1 MRTCLLLFERCCMK
15 LKSTLL
21 SLAVAV
27 AFTMPIDA
35 AQYTVP
41 DGQPPVPGADA
52 SIPDTAYQN
61 YRYGEALNANASA
74 IILARKHIY
83 EMLDKQV
90 EENKRSVEQAERWK
104 KAHDKSMDI
113 SSHESTVILLHEG
126 DHRAKMTVP
135 IVVTGSFYKDAHQ
148 KNEVS
153 SFAVESSVIA
163 GLVSSSE
170 SFVDDAVYKS
180 AKQKG
185 TFNYPGITKGNWS
198 ITDKYLSENTPL
210 MMAAVTFDKQ
220 PNHNYVA
227 VLGQINHP
235 ITTKVER
242 TMANFVIPSLQPI
255 DDVDRTSDAV
265 TWGNV
270 TYRLPK
276 GMQLQSEMKEGPHAE
291 GRVYEGSD
299 MRLVVT
305 RGPIQRK
312 DHPMVAY
319 PKRVFN
325 DIIYRSSKLL
335 LQNVP
340 IQSAMVLNNGVPT
353 YIMDQYNPGKLSRIL
368 HLIQDDEYSYVMVL
382 SYKDGKTKYNHLKL
396 RNMMEY
402 LEFKNANQ
410 LRSKIEKKTKK

>member
-1 MRTCLLLFERCCMK
+1 MK
-15 LKSTLL
+15 LKSILL

-41 DGQPPVPGADA
+41 EGQPPVPGADS

-61 YRYGEALNANASA
+61 YRYGEALNANAST

-90 EENKRSVEQAERWK
+90 KENKRSAENAERWK
-104 KAHDKSMDI
+104 KSHDTYMDI

-135 IVVTGSFYKDAHQ
+135 IVVTRSFYKEAHK
-148 KNEVS
+148 KNEAS
-153 SFAVESSVIA
+153 SFAAESSVVA

-170 SFVDDAVYKS
+170 SFVDDGAYKS

-185 TFNYPGITKGNWS
+185 AFNYPGITKGYWS
-198 ITDKYLSENTPL
+198 VTDTYSSDNTPL

-227 VLGQINHP
+227 VLGHKNHP
-235 ITTKVER
+235 ITNQLER
-242 TMANFVIPSLQPI
+242 AMANFVIPSLQPI

-276 GMQLQSEMKEGPHAE
+276 GLKLKSETNNGPSLQ
-291 GRVYEGSD
+291 GRVYVGPGMD
-299 MRLVVT
+299 LVVT
-305 RGPIQRK
+305 RGPVTSK
-312 DHPMVAY
+312 SNPMLTY
-319 PKRVFN
+319 PNRILKNFIHN
-325 DIIYRSSKLL
+325 PSTLL
-335 LQNVP
+335 LQSVP
-340 IQSAMVLNNGVPT
+340 IQSAMILNNGVPT
-353 YIMDQYNPGKLSRIL
+353 YLIDQYNPGKQSRIF
-368 HLIQDDEYSYVMVL
+368 HLIQDDEYDYFMVL
-382 SYKDGKTKYNHLKL
+382 SYNDEKAKYNHMEL

-402 LEFKNANQ
+402 LDFKNAKE
-410 LRSKIEKKTKK
+410 LRSKTEIKTKK

>member
-1 MRTCLLLFERCCMK
+1 MK

-41 DGQPPVPGADA
+41 EGQPPVPGADS

-61 YRYGEALNANASA
+61 YRYGEALNANAST

-90 EENKRSVEQAERWK
+90 KENKRSAENAERWK
-104 KAHDKSMDI
+104 KSHDTYMDI

-135 IVVTGSFYKDAHQ
+135 IVVTRSFYKEAHK
-148 KNEVS
+148 KNEAS
-153 SFAVESSVIA
+153 SFAAESSVVA

-170 SFVDDAVYKS
+170 SFVDDGAYKS

-185 TFNYPGITKGNWS
+185 AFNYPGITKGYWS
-198 ITDKYLSENTPL
+198 VTDTYSSDNTPL

-227 VLGQINHP
+227 VLGHKNHP
-235 ITTKVER
+235 ITNQLER
-242 TMANFVIPSLQPI
+242 AMANFVIPSLQPI

-276 GMQLQSEMKEGPHAE
+276 GLKLKSETNNGPSLQ
-291 GRVYEGSD
+291 GRVYVGPGMD
-299 MRLVVT
+299 LVVT
-305 RGPIQRK
+305 RGPVTSK
-312 DHPMVAY
+312 SNPMLTY
-319 PKRVFN
+319 PNRILKNF
-325 DIIYRSSKLL
+325 IHKPSTLL

-340 IQSAMVLNNGVPT
+340 IQSAMILNNGVPT
-353 YIMDQYNPGKLSRIL
+353 YLIDQYNPGKQSRIF
-368 HLIQDDEYSYVMVL
+368 HLIQDDEYDYFMVL
-382 SYKDGKTKYNHLKL
+382 SYNDEKAKYNHMEL

-402 LEFKNANQ
+402 LDFKNAKE
-410 LRSKIEKKTKK
+410 LRSKTEIKTKK

>member
-1 MRTCLLLFERCCMK
+1 MK

-35 AQYTVP
+35 AQYTIP

-61 YRYGEALNANASA
+61 YRYGEALNANAST

-90 EENKRSVEQAERWK
+90 KENKRSAENAERWK
-104 KAHDKSMDI
+104 KSHDTYMDI

-135 IVVTGSFYKDAHQ
+135 IVVTRSFYKEAHK
-148 KNEVS
+148 KNEAS
-153 SFAVESSVIA
+153 SFAAESSVVA

-170 SFVDDAVYKS
+170 SFVDDGAYKS

-185 TFNYPGITKGNWS
+185 AFNYPGITKGYWS
-198 ITDKYLSENTPL
+198 VTDTYSSDNTPL

-227 VLGQINHP
+227 VLGHKNHP
-235 ITTKVER
+235 ITNQLER
-242 TMANFVIPSLQPI
+242 AMANFVIPSLQPI

-276 GMQLQSEMKEGPHAE
+276 GLKLKSETNNGPSLQ
-291 GRVYEGSD
+291 GRVYVGPGMD
-299 MRLVVT
+299 LVVT
-305 RGPIQRK
+305 RGPVTSK
-312 DHPMVAY
+312 SNPMLTY
-319 PKRVFN
+319 PNRILKNFIHN
-325 DIIYRSSKLL
+325 PSTLL

-340 IQSAMVLNNGVPT
+340 IQSAMILNNGVPT
-353 YIMDQYNPGKLSRIL
+353 YLIDQYNPGKQSRIF
-368 HLIQDDEYSYVMVL
+368 HLIQDDEYDYFMVL
-382 SYKDGKTKYNHLKL
+382 SYNDEKAKYNHMEL

-402 LEFKNANQ
+402 LDFKNAKE
-410 LRSKIEKKTKK
+410 LRSKTEIKTKK

>member
-1 MRTCLLLFERCCMK
+1 MK

-41 DGQPPVPGADA
+41 DGQPPVPGADS

-61 YRYGEALNANASA
+61 YRYGEALNANAST

-83 EMLDKQV
+83 EMIDKQV
-90 EENKRSVEQAERWK
+90 KENKRSAENAERWK
-104 KAHDKSMDI
+104 KSHDTYMDI

-135 IVVTGSFYKDAHQ
+135 IVVTRSFYKEAHK
-148 KNEVS
+148 KNEAS
-153 SFAVESSVIA
+153 SFAAESSVVA

-170 SFVDDAVYKS
+170 SFVDDGAYKS

-185 TFNYPGITKGNWS
+185 AFNYPGITKGYWS
-198 ITDKYLSENTPL
+198 VTDTYSSDNTPL

-227 VLGQINHP
+227 VLGHKNHP
-235 ITTKVER
+235 ITNQLER
-242 TMANFVIPSLQPI
+242 AMANFVIPSLQPI

-276 GMQLQSEMKEGPHAE
+276 GLKLKSETNNGPSLQ
-291 GRVYEGSD
+291 GRVYVGPGMD
-299 MRLVVT
+299 LVVT
-305 RGPIQRK
+305 RGPVTSK
-312 DHPMVAY
+312 SNPMLTY
-319 PKRVFN
+319 PNRILKNFIHN
-325 DIIYRSSKLL
+325 PSTLL

-340 IQSAMVLNNGVPT
+340 IQSAMILNNGVPT
-353 YIMDQYNPGKLSRIL
+353 YLIDQYNPGKQSRIF
-368 HLIQDDEYSYVMVL
+368 HLIQDDEYDYFMVL
-382 SYKDGKTKYNHLKL
+382 SYNDEKAKYNHMEL

-402 LEFKNANQ
+402 LDFKNAKE
-410 LRSKIEKKTKK
+410 LRSKTEIKTKK

>member
-1 MRTCLLLFERCCMK
+1 MK
-15 LKSTLL
+15 LKSILL
-21 SLAVAV
+21 SLAVTV

-41 DGQPPVPGADA
+41 EGQPPVPGADS

-61 YRYGEALNANASA
+61 YRYGEALNANAST

-90 EENKRSVEQAERWK
+90 KENKRSAENAERWK
-104 KAHDKSMDI
+104 KSHDTYMDI

-135 IVVTGSFYKDAHQ
+135 IVVTRSFYKEAHK
-148 KNEVS
+148 KNEAS
-153 SFAVESSVIA
+153 SFAAESSVVA

-170 SFVDDAVYKS
+170 SFVDDGAYKS

-185 TFNYPGITKGNWS
+185 AFNYPGITKGYWS
-198 ITDKYLSENTPL
+198 VTDTYSSDNTPL

-227 VLGQINHP
+227 VLGHKNHP
-235 ITTKVER
+235 ITNQLER
-242 TMANFVIPSLQPI
+242 AMANFVIPSLQPI

-276 GMQLQSEMKEGPHAE
+276 GLKLESETNNGPSLQ
-291 GRVYEGSD
+291 GRVYVGPGMD
-299 MRLVVT
+299 LVVT
-305 RGPIQRK
+305 RGPVTSK
-312 DHPMVAY
+312 SNPMLTY
-319 PKRVFN
+319 PNRILKNFIHN
-325 DIIYRSSKLL
+325 PSTLL

-340 IQSAMVLNNGVPT
+340 IQSAMILNNGVPT
-353 YIMDQYNPGKLSRIL
+353 YLIDQYNPGKQSRIF
-368 HLIQDDEYSYVMVL
+368 HLIQDDEYDYFMVL
-382 SYKDGKTKYNHLKL
+382 SYNDEKAKYNHMEL

-402 LEFKNANQ
+402 LDFKNAKE
-410 LRSKIEKKTKK
+410 LRSKTEIKTKK

>member
-1 MRTCLLLFERCCMK
+1 M
-15 LKSTLL
+15 
-21 SLAVAV
+21 AV

-41 DGQPPVPGADA
+41 EGQPPVPGADA
-52 SIPDTAYQN
+52 SIPDDAYQN
-61 YRYGEALNANASA
+61 YRYDEALNANASA

-90 EENKRSVEQAERWK
+90 EENKRSIEEAERWK

-126 DHRAKMTVP
+126 EHRAKMTVP
-135 IVVTGSFYKDAHQ
+135 IGVTGSFYKESHKKDGIT
-148 KNEVS
+148 
-153 SFAVESSVIA
+153 SFAGENSAIT

-170 SFVDDAVYKS
+170 SFVDDVAYKS

-185 TFNYPGITKGNWS
+185 AFNYPGITKGYWS
-198 ITDKYLSENTPL
+198 ITDKYYGENTPL
-210 MMAAVTFDKQ
+210 MLAAVTFDKQ

-227 VLGQINHP
+227 ALGHINHP
-235 ITTKVER
+235 ITTKVES
-242 TMANFVIPSLQPI
+242 TMANFVILSLQPI

-265 TWGNV
+265 TWGNI

-291 GRVYEGSD
+291 GRVYVGPD

-325 DIIYRSSKLL
+325 DILYRSSKLL

-340 IQSAMVLNNGVPT
+340 IQSAMVLNNGIPT
-353 YIMDQYNPGKLSRIL
+353 YIMDQYKPGKLSRIL
-368 HLIQDDEYSYVMVL
+368 HLIQDNEYSYVMVL
-382 SYKDGKTKYNHLKL
+382 TYKDDKAKYNHLEL

-402 LEFKNANQ
+402 LDFKNANE
-410 LRSKIEKKTKK
+410 LRSKIEKKLKK

>member
-1 MRTCLLLFERCCMK
+1 MK

-27 AFTMPIDA
+27 AFTMPIDG

-41 DGQPPVPGADA
+41 EGQPPVPGADA
-52 SIPDTAYQN
+52 SIPDAAYQN
-61 YRYGEALNANASA
+61 YRFGEALNANASA

-90 EENKRSVEQAERWK
+90 EESKRSVEQAERWK

-135 IVVTGSFYKDAHQ
+135 IAVTGSFYKDAHQ

-153 SFAVESSVIA
+153 SFAIESSVIA

-185 TFNYPGITKGNWS
+185 AFNYPGIMKGNWS

-227 VLGQINHP
+227 VLGHINHP
-235 ITTKVER
+235 ITNQVER
-242 TMANFVIPSLQPI
+242 AMANFVIPSLQPI
-255 DDVDRTSDAV
+255 DDVDHTSDAV

-276 GMQLQSEMKEGPHAE
+276 GMQLQSEMKEGPHTE
-291 GRVYEGSD
+291 GRIYEGPD

-340 IQSAMVLNNGVPT
+340 IQSAMVLNNGIPT

-402 LEFKNANQ
+402 LDFKNANQ
-410 LRSKIEKKTKK
+410 LRSKIEKKLKK

>member
-1 MRTCLLLFERCCMK
+1 MK

-41 DGQPPVPGADA
+41 DGQPPVPGADS

-61 YRYGEALNANASA
+61 YRYGEALNANAST
-74 IILARKHIY
+74 IILARRHIY

-90 EENKRSVEQAERWK
+90 KENKRSAENAERWK
-104 KAHDKSMDI
+104 KSHDTYMDI

-135 IVVTGSFYKDAHQ
+135 IVVTRSFYKEAHK
-148 KNEVS
+148 KNEAS
-153 SFAVESSVIA
+153 SFAAESSVVA

-170 SFVDDAVYKS
+170 SFVDDGAYKS

-185 TFNYPGITKGNWS
+185 AFNYPGITKGYWS
-198 ITDKYLSENTPL
+198 VTDTYSSDNTPL

-227 VLGQINHP
+227 VLGHKNHP
-235 ITTKVER
+235 ITNQLER
-242 TMANFVIPSLQPI
+242 AMANFVIPSLQPI

-276 GMQLQSEMKEGPHAE
+276 GLKLKSETNNGPSLQ
-291 GRVYEGSD
+291 GRVYVGPGMD
-299 MRLVVT
+299 LVVT
-305 RGPIQRK
+305 RGPVTSK
-312 DHPMVAY
+312 SNPMLTY
-319 PKRVFN
+319 PNRILKNFIHN
-325 DIIYRSSKLL
+325 PSTLL

-340 IQSAMVLNNGVPT
+340 IQSAMILNNGVPT
-353 YIMDQYNPGKLSRIL
+353 YLIDQYNPGKQSRIF
-368 HLIQDDEYSYVMVL
+368 HLIQDDEYDYFMVL
-382 SYKDGKTKYNHLKL
+382 SYNDEKAKYNHMEL

-402 LEFKNANQ
+402 LDFKNAKE
-410 LRSKIEKKTKK
+410 LRSKTEIKTKK

>member
-1 MRTCLLLFERCCMK
+1 MK

-21 SLAVAV
+21 GLAIAL

-41 DGQPPVPGADA
+41 EGQPPVPGADA

-90 EENKRSVEQAERWK
+90 EENKRSVENAERWK
-104 KAHDKSMDI
+104 KSHDTYMDI

-135 IVVTGSFYKDAHQ
+135 IVVTRSFYKEAHK
-148 KNEVS
+148 KNEAS
-153 SFAVESSVIA
+153 SFAAESSVVA

-170 SFVDDAVYKS
+170 SFVDDGAYKS

-185 TFNYPGITKGNWS
+185 AFNYPGITKGYWS
-198 ITDKYLSENTPL
+198 VTDTYSSDNTPL

-227 VLGQINHP
+227 VLGHKNHP
-235 ITTKVER
+235 ITNQLER
-242 TMANFVIPSLQPI
+242 AMANFVIPSLQPI

-276 GMQLQSEMKEGPHAE
+276 GLKLKSETNNGPSLQ
-291 GRVYEGSD
+291 GRVYVGPGMD
-299 MRLVVT
+299 LVVT
-305 RGPIQRK
+305 RGPVTSK
-312 DHPMVAY
+312 SNPMLTY
-319 PKRVFN
+319 PNRILKNFIHN
-325 DIIYRSSKLL
+325 PSTLL

-340 IQSAMVLNNGVPT
+340 IQSAMILNNGVPT
-353 YIMDQYNPGKLSRIL
+353 YLIDQYNPGKQSRIF
-368 HLIQDDEYSYVMVL
+368 HLIQDDEYDYFMVL
-382 SYKDGKTKYNHLKL
+382 SYNDEKAKYNHMEL

-402 LEFKNANQ
+402 LDFKNAKE
-410 LRSKIEKKTKK
+410 LRSKTEIKTKK

>member
-1 MRTCLLLFERCCMK
+1 MK
-15 LKSTLL
+15 LKSILL

-41 DGQPPVPGADA
+41 EGQPPVPGADA

-74 IILARKHIY
+74 IILARKKIY

-90 EENKRSVEQAERWK
+90 QENKRSVENAERWK
-104 KAHDKSMDI
+104 KSHDTYMDI

-135 IVVTGSFYKDAHQ
+135 IVVTRSFYKEAHK
-148 KNEVS
+148 KNEAS
-153 SFAVESSVIA
+153 SFAAESSVVA

-170 SFVDDAVYKS
+170 SFVDDGAYKS

-185 TFNYPGITKGNWS
+185 AFNYPGITKGYWS
-198 ITDKYLSENTPL
+198 VTDTYSSDNTPL

-227 VLGQINHP
+227 VLGHKNHP
-235 ITTKVER
+235 ITNQLER
-242 TMANFVIPSLQPI
+242 AMANFVIPSLQPI
-255 DDVDRTSDAV
+255 DDVDRTSDTV

-276 GMQLQSEMKEGPHAE
+276 GLKLKSETNNGPSLQ
-291 GRVYEGSD
+291 GRVYVGPGMD
-299 MRLVVT
+299 LVVT
-305 RGPIQRK
+305 RGPVTSK
-312 DHPMVAY
+312 SNPMLTY
-319 PKRVFN
+319 PNRILKNFIHN
-325 DIIYRSSKLL
+325 PSTLL

-340 IQSAMVLNNGVPT
+340 IQSAMILNNGVPT
-353 YIMDQYNPGKLSRIL
+353 YLIDQYNPGKQSRIF
-368 HLIQDDEYSYVMVL
+368 HLIQDDEYDYFML
-382 SYKDGKTKYNHLKL
+382 LNYKDEKAKYNHMEL

-402 LEFKNANQ
+402 LDFKNAKE
-410 LRSKIEKKTKK
+410 LRSKIEKKIKK

>member
-1 MRTCLLLFERCCMK
+1 MK

-41 DGQPPVPGADA
+41 EGQPPVPGADA

-61 YRYGEALNANASA
+61 YRYGEALNANAST

-90 EENKRSVEQAERWK
+90 KENKRSAENAERWK
-104 KAHDKSMDI
+104 KSHDTYMDI

-135 IVVTGSFYKDAHQ
+135 IVVTRSFYKEAHK
-148 KNEVS
+148 KNEAS
-153 SFAVESSVIA
+153 SFAAESSVVA

-170 SFVDDAVYKS
+170 SFVDDGAYKS

-185 TFNYPGITKGNWS
+185 AFNYPGITKGYWS
-198 ITDKYLSENTPL
+198 VTDTYSSDNTPL

-227 VLGQINHP
+227 VLGHKNHP
-235 ITTKVER
+235 ITNQLER
-242 TMANFVIPSLQPI
+242 AMANFVIPSLQPI

-291 GRVYEGSD
+291 GRVYEGPD

-382 SYKDGKTKYNHLKL
+382 SYKDGKTKYNHLEL

-402 LEFKNANQ
+402 LDFKNANQ
-410 LRSKIEKKTKK
+410 LRSKIEKKLKK

>member
-1 MRTCLLLFERCCMK
+1 MK

-41 DGQPPVPGADA
+41 EGQPSVPGADA

-61 YRYGEALNANASA
+61 YRYEEALNANASA

-90 EENKRSVEQAERWK
+90 EENKRSIEDAERWK

-113 SSHESTVILLHEG
+113 SAHESTVILLHEG

-135 IVVTGSFYKDAHQ
+135 IVVTRSFYKESHKKDGI
-148 KNEVS
+148 S
-153 SFAVESSVIA
+153 SFAGESSAIT

-170 SFVDDAVYKS
+170 SFVDDTAYKS

-185 TFNYPGITKGNWS
+185 SFNYPGITKGYWS
-198 ITDKYLSENTPL
+198 IADKYYGENTPL
-210 MMAAVTFDKQ
+210 MLAAVTFDKQ

-227 VLGQINHP
+227 ILGNINHP
-235 ITTKVER
+235 ITNKIER
-242 TMANFVIPSLQPI
+242 TMANFVIPSIQPI
-255 DDVDRTSDAV
+255 DDLDRTSDGT

-270 TYRLPK
+270 TYRVPK
-276 GMQLQSEMKEGPHAE
+276 GLQLQSETKGSPHTE
-291 GRVYEGSD
+291 GRVYVGSD

-305 RGPIQRK
+305 RGPIHSK

-319 PKRVFN
+319 PKRVFK
-325 DIIYRSSKLL
+325 DIIYKNPTLL
-335 LQNVP
+335 LPNVP

-353 YIMDQYNPGKLSRIL
+353 YLMDQYNPGKQSRIL
-368 HLIQDDEYSYVMVL
+368 HLMQDNEYSYVMVL
-382 SYKDGKTKYNHLKL
+382 MYKDNKAKYNHLEL

-402 LEFKNANQ
+402 LDFKNTNE
-410 LRSKIEKKTKK
+410 LRNKIEKK

>member
-1 MRTCLLLFERCCMK
+1 MK

-41 DGQPPVPGADA
+41 EGQPPVPGTDS

-61 YRYGEALNANASA
+61 YRYGEALNANAST

-90 EENKRSVEQAERWK
+90 KENKRSAENAERWK
-104 KAHDKSMDI
+104 KSHDIYMDI

-135 IVVTGSFYKDAHQ
+135 IVVTRSFYKEAHK
-148 KNEVS
+148 KNEAS
-153 SFAVESSVIA
+153 SFAAESSVVA

-170 SFVDDAVYKS
+170 SFVDDGAYKS

-185 TFNYPGITKGNWS
+185 AFNYPGITKGYWS
-198 ITDKYLSENTPL
+198 VTDTYSSDNTPL

-227 VLGQINHP
+227 VLGHKNHP
-235 ITTKVER
+235 ITNQLER
-242 TMANFVIPSLQPI
+242 AMANFVIPSLQPI

-276 GMQLQSEMKEGPHAE
+276 GLKLKSETNNGPSLQ
-291 GRVYEGSD
+291 GRVYVGPGVD
-299 MRLVVT
+299 LVVT
-305 RGPIQRK
+305 RGPVTSK
-312 DHPMVAY
+312 SNPMLTY
-319 PKRVFN
+319 PNRILKNFIHN
-325 DIIYRSSKLL
+325 PSTLL

-340 IQSAMVLNNGVPT
+340 IQSAMILNNGVPT
-353 YIMDQYNPGKLSRIL
+353 YLIDQYNPGKQSRIF
-368 HLIQDDEYSYVMVL
+368 HLIQDDEYDYFMVL
-382 SYKDGKTKYNHLKL
+382 SYNDEKAKYNHMEL

-402 LEFKNANQ
+402 LDFKNAKE
-410 LRSKIEKKTKK
+410 LRSKTEIKTKK

>member
-1 MRTCLLLFERCCMK
+1 MK

-41 DGQPPVPGADA
+41 EGQPPVPGADA

-126 DHRAKMTVP
+126 ENRAKMTVP
-135 IVVTGSFYKDAHQ
+135 IVVTGSFYKDDHQ

-185 TFNYPGITKGNWS
+185 AFNYPGITKGNWS
-198 ITDKYLSENTPL
+198 ITDKYLSENSPL
-210 MMAAVTFDKQ
+210 MMAAITFDIQ

-227 VLGQINHP
+227 VLGHINHP
-235 ITTKVER
+235 ITTKVES

-255 DDVDRTSDAV
+255 DDVDRTSDTV

-276 GMQLQSEMKEGPHAE
+276 GMQLQSEMKEGPHTE
-291 GRVYEGSD
+291 GRVYEGPD

-402 LEFKNANQ
+402 LDFKNANQ
-410 LRSKIEKKTKK
+410 LRIKIEKKLKK

>member
-1 MRTCLLLFERCCMK
+1 MK

-41 DGQPPVPGADA
+41 EGQPPVPGADA

-90 EENKRSVEQAERWK
+90 QENKRNVEDAERWK

-126 DHRAKMTVP
+126 EHRAKMTVP
-135 IVVTGSFYKDAHQ
+135 IGVTGSFYKDAHQ

-227 VLGQINHP
+227 VLGHINHP
-235 ITTKVER
+235 ITTKVES

-265 TWGNV
+265 TWGNI

-276 GMQLQSEMKEGPHAE
+276 GMQLQSEMKEGPHVE
-291 GRVYEGSD
+291 GRVYEGPD

-353 YIMDQYNPGKLSRIL
+353 YIMDQYNPDKLSRIL
-368 HLIQDDEYSYVMVL
+368 HLIQDNEYSYVMVL

-402 LEFKNANQ
+402 LDFKNANQ
-410 LRSKIEKKTKK
+410 LRIKIEKKLKK

>member
-1 MRTCLLLFERCCMK
+1 MK

-21 SLAVAV
+21 SLAIAL

-41 DGQPPVPGADA
+41 EGQPPVPGADA

-61 YRYGEALNANASA
+61 YRYSEALNANASE

-90 EENKRSVEQAERWK
+90 QENKRNVEDAERWK

-135 IVVTGSFYKDAHQ
+135 IVVTRSFYKDAHK

-153 SFAVESSVIA
+153 SFVAESSVVA

-170 SFVDDAVYKS
+170 SFVDDAAYKS

-185 TFNYPGITKGNWS
+185 AFNYPGITKGYWS
-198 ITDKYLSENTPL
+198 VTDKYSSENTPL

-220 PNHNYVA
+220 PNHNYMA
-227 VLGQINHP
+227 ILGYKNHP
-235 ITTKVER
+235 ITNQVER
-242 TMANFVIPSLQPI
+242 VMANFVIPSLQPI
-255 DDVDRTSDAV
+255 DDVAGTSDAV

-270 TYRLPK
+270 IYRVPK
-276 GMQLQSEMKEGPHAE
+276 GLQLQSEMKEGPHAE
-291 GRVYEGSD
+291 GRVYEGPD

-319 PKRVFN
+319 PKRVFK
-325 DIIYRSSKLL
+325 DLIYRSSKLL

-340 IQSAMVLNNGVPT
+340 IQSAMVFNNGVPT

-402 LEFKNANQ
+402 LDFKNANQ
-410 LRSKIEKKTKK
+410 LRSKIEKKLKK

>member
-1 MRTCLLLFERCCMK
+1 MK

-41 DGQPPVPGADA
+41 EGQPPVPGADS
-52 SIPDTAYQN
+52 SIPDNAYQN
-61 YRYGEALNANASA
+61 YRYGEALNANAST

-90 EENKRSVEQAERWK
+90 KENKRSAENAERWK
-104 KAHDKSMDI
+104 KSHDTYMDI

-135 IVVTGSFYKDAHQ
+135 IVVTRSFYKEAHK
-148 KNEVS
+148 KNEAS
-153 SFAVESSVIA
+153 SFAAESSVVA

-170 SFVDDAVYKS
+170 SFVDDGAYKS

-185 TFNYPGITKGNWS
+185 AFNYPGITKGYWS
-198 ITDKYLSENTPL
+198 VTDTYSSDNTPL

-227 VLGQINHP
+227 VLGHKNHP
-235 ITTKVER
+235 ITNQLER
-242 TMANFVIPSLQPI
+242 AMANFVIPSLQPI

-276 GMQLQSEMKEGPHAE
+276 GLKLKSETNNGPSLQ
-291 GRVYEGSD
+291 GRVYVGPGMD
-299 MRLVVT
+299 LVVT
-305 RGPIQRK
+305 RGPVTSK
-312 DHPMVAY
+312 SNPMLTY
-319 PKRVFN
+319 PNRILKNF
-325 DIIYRSSKLL
+325 IHKPSTLL

-340 IQSAMVLNNGVPT
+340 IQSAMILNNGVPT
-353 YIMDQYNPGKLSRIL
+353 YLIDQYNPGKQSRIF
-368 HLIQDDEYSYVMVL
+368 HLIQDDEYDYFMVL
-382 SYKDGKTKYNHLKL
+382 SYNDEKAKYNHMEL

-402 LEFKNANQ
+402 LDFKNAKE
-410 LRSKIEKKTKK
+410 LRSKTEIKTKK

>member
-1 MRTCLLLFERCCMK
+1 MK

-41 DGQPPVPGADA
+41 DGQPPVPGADT

-90 EENKRSVEQAERWK
+90 QENKRNVEDAERWK

-113 SSHESTVILLHEG
+113 SSHESTVILLHED

-135 IVVTGSFYKDAHQ
+135 IVVTRSFYKDAHK

-153 SFAVESSVIA
+153 SFAAESSVVA

-170 SFVDDAVYKS
+170 SFVDDAAYKS

-185 TFNYPGITKGNWS
+185 AFNYPGITKGYWS
-198 ITDKYLSENTPL
+198 ITDKYSSENTPL

-220 PNHNYVA
+220 PNHNYMA
-227 VLGQINHP
+227 ILGYKNHP
-235 ITTKVER
+235 ITNQVER
-242 TMANFVIPSLQPI
+242 VMANFVIPSLQPI
-255 DDVDRTSDAV
+255 DDVAGTSDAV

-270 TYRLPK
+270 IYRVPK
-276 GMQLQSEMKEGPHAE
+276 GLQLQSEMKEGPHAE
-291 GRVYEGSD
+291 GRVYEGPD

-319 PKRVFN
+319 PKSVFK
-325 DIIYRSSKLL
+325 DLIYRSSKLL

-402 LEFKNANQ
+402 LDFKNAND

>member
-1 MRTCLLLFERCCMK
+1 MK

-41 DGQPPVPGADA
+41 DGQPPVPGADS

-61 YRYGEALNANASA
+61 YRYGEALNANAST

-90 EENKRSVEQAERWK
+90 KENKRSAENAERWK
-104 KAHDKSMDI
+104 KSHDTYMDI

-135 IVVTGSFYKDAHQ
+135 IVVTRSFYKEAHK
-148 KNEVS
+148 KNEAS
-153 SFAVESSVIA
+153 SFAAESSVVA

-170 SFVDDAVYKS
+170 SFVDDGAYKS

-185 TFNYPGITKGNWS
+185 AFNYPGITKGYWS
-198 ITDKYLSENTPL
+198 VTDTYSSDNTPL

-227 VLGQINHP
+227 VLGHKNHP
-235 ITTKVER
+235 ITNQLER
-242 TMANFVIPSLQPI
+242 AMANFVIPSLQPI

-265 TWGNV
+265 TWGDV

-291 GRVYEGSD
+291 GRVYEGPD

-402 LEFKNANQ
+402 LDFKNANQ
-410 LRSKIEKKTKK
+410 LRSKIEKKLKK

>member
-1 MRTCLLLFERCCMK
+1 MK
-15 LKSTLL
+15 LKSILL
-21 SLAVAV
+21 SLAVTV

-41 DGQPPVPGADA
+41 EGQPPVPGADS

-61 YRYGEALNANASA
+61 YRYGEALNANAST

-90 EENKRSVEQAERWK
+90 KENKRSAENAERWK
-104 KAHDKSMDI
+104 KLHDTYMDI

-135 IVVTGSFYKDAHQ
+135 IVVTRSFYKEAHK
-148 KNEVS
+148 KNEAS
-153 SFAVESSVIA
+153 SFAAESSVVA

-170 SFVDDAVYKS
+170 SFVDDGAYKS

-185 TFNYPGITKGNWS
+185 AFNYPGITKGYWS
-198 ITDKYLSENTPL
+198 VTDTYSSDNTPL

-227 VLGQINHP
+227 VLGHKNHP
-235 ITTKVER
+235 ITNQLER
-242 TMANFVIPSLQPI
+242 AMANFVIPSLQPI

-276 GMQLQSEMKEGPHAE
+276 GLKLKSETNNGPSLQ
-291 GRVYEGSD
+291 GRVYVGPGMD
-299 MRLVVT
+299 LVVT
-305 RGPIQRK
+305 RGPVTSK
-312 DHPMVAY
+312 SNPMLTY
-319 PKRVFN
+319 PNRILKNFIHN
-325 DIIYRSSKLL
+325 PSTLL

-340 IQSAMVLNNGVPT
+340 IQSAMILNNGVPT
-353 YIMDQYNPGKLSRIL
+353 YLIDQYNPGKQSRIF
-368 HLIQDDEYSYVMVL
+368 HLIQDDEYDYFMVL
-382 SYKDGKTKYNHLKL
+382 SYNDEKAKYNHMEL

-402 LEFKNANQ
+402 LDFKNAKE
-410 LRSKIEKKTKK
+410 LRSKTEIKTKK

>member
-1 MRTCLLLFERCCMK
+1 MK

-41 DGQPPVPGADA
+41 EGQPPVPGADA

-74 IILARKHIY
+74 IILVRKHIY

-104 KAHDKSMDI
+104 KVHDKSMDI

-135 IVVTGSFYKDAHQ
+135 IVVTGSFYKDDHQ

-185 TFNYPGITKGNWS
+185 AFNYPGITKGNWS

-210 MMAAVTFDKQ
+210 MMAAVTFDIQ

-227 VLGQINHP
+227 VLGHINHP
-235 ITTKVER
+235 ITTKVES

-276 GMQLQSEMKEGPHAE
+276 GLKLKSETNNGPSLQ
-291 GRVYEGSD
+291 GRVYVGPGMD
-299 MRLVVT
+299 LVVT
-305 RGPIQRK
+305 RGPVTSK
-312 DHPMVAY
+312 SNPMLTY
-319 PKRVFN
+319 PNRILKNFIHN
-325 DIIYRSSKLL
+325 PSTLL

-340 IQSAMVLNNGVPT
+340 IQSAMILNNGVPT
-353 YIMDQYNPGKLSRIL
+353 YLIDQYNPGKQSRIF
-368 HLIQDDEYSYVMVL
+368 HLIQDDEYDYFMVL
-382 SYKDGKTKYNHLKL
+382 SYNDEKAKYNHMEL

-402 LEFKNANQ
+402 LDFKNAKE
-410 LRSKIEKKTKK
+410 LRSKTEIKTKK

>member
-1 MRTCLLLFERCCMK
+1 MK

-41 DGQPPVPGADA
+41 EGQPPVPGADA

-61 YRYGEALNANASA
+61 YRYGEALNANAST

-90 EENKRSVEQAERWK
+90 KENKRSAENAERWK
-104 KAHDKSMDI
+104 KSHDTYMDI

-135 IVVTGSFYKDAHQ
+135 IVVTRSFYKEAHK
-148 KNEVS
+148 KNEAS
-153 SFAVESSVIA
+153 SFAAESSVVA

-170 SFVDDAVYKS
+170 SFVDDGAYKS

-185 TFNYPGITKGNWS
+185 AFNYPGITKGYWS
-198 ITDKYLSENTPL
+198 VTDTYSSDNTPL

-227 VLGQINHP
+227 VLGHKNHP
-235 ITTKVER
+235 ITNQLER
-242 TMANFVIPSLQPI
+242 AMANFVIPSLQPI

-276 GMQLQSEMKEGPHAE
+276 GLKLKSETNNGPSLQ
-291 GRVYEGSD
+291 GRVYVGPGMD
-299 MRLVVT
+299 LVVT
-305 RGPIQRK
+305 RGPVTSK
-312 DHPMVAY
+312 SNPMLTY
-319 PKRVFN
+319 PNRILKNFIHN
-325 DIIYRSSKLL
+325 PSTLL

-340 IQSAMVLNNGVPT
+340 IQSAMILNNGVPT
-353 YIMDQYNPGKLSRIL
+353 YLIDQYNPGKQSRIF
-368 HLIQDDEYSYVMVL
+368 HLIQDDEYDYFMVL
-382 SYKDGKTKYNHLKL
+382 SYNDEKAKYNHMEL

-402 LEFKNANQ
+402 LDFKNAKE
-410 LRSKIEKKTKK
+410 LRSKIEKKIKK

>member
-1 MRTCLLLFERCCMK
+1 MK

-41 DGQPPVPGADA
+41 DGQPPVLGADS
-52 SIPDTAYQN
+52 SIPDNAYQN

-90 EENKRSVEQAERWK
+90 KENKRSTENAERWK
-104 KAHDKSMDI
+104 KSHDTYMDI

-135 IVVTGSFYKDAHQ
+135 IVVTRSFYKEAHK

-153 SFAVESSVIA
+153 SFAAESSVVA

-170 SFVDDAVYKS
+170 SFVDDAAYKS

-185 TFNYPGITKGNWS
+185 AFNYPGITKGYWS
-198 ITDKYLSENTPL
+198 VTDTYSSENTPL

-227 VLGQINHP
+227 VLGHKNHP
-235 ITTKVER
+235 ITNQVER
-242 TMANFVIPSLQPI
+242 AMANFVIPSLQPI

-276 GMQLQSEMKEGPHAE
+276 GLKLKSETNNGPSLQ
-291 GRVYEGSD
+291 GRVYVGPGMD
-299 MRLVVT
+299 LVVT
-305 RGPIQRK
+305 RGPVTSK
-312 DHPMVAY
+312 SNPMLTY
-319 PKRVFN
+319 PNRILKNFIHN
-325 DIIYRSSKLL
+325 PSTLL

-340 IQSAMVLNNGVPT
+340 IQSAMILNNGVPT
-353 YIMDQYNPGKLSRIL
+353 YLIDQYNPGKQSRIF
-368 HLIQDDEYSYVMVL
+368 HLIQDDEYDYFMVL
-382 SYKDGKTKYNHLKL
+382 SYNDEKAKYNHMEL

-402 LEFKNANQ
+402 LDFKNAKE
-410 LRSKIEKKTKK
+410 LRSKTEIKTKK

>member
-1 MRTCLLLFERCCMK
+1 MK
-15 LKSTLL
+15 LKSILL
-21 SLAVAV
+21 SLAVTV

-41 DGQPPVPGADA
+41 EGQPPVPGADA

-126 DHRAKMTVP
+126 EHRAKMTVP
-135 IVVTGSFYKDAHQ
+135 IGVTGSFYKEYHKKDGI
-148 KNEVS
+148 S
-153 SFAVESSVIA
+153 SFAVESSAIT

-170 SFVDDAVYKS
+170 SFVDDTVYTS

-185 TFNYPGITKGNWS
+185 AFNYPGITKGNWS

-227 VLGQINHP
+227 VLGHINHP
-235 ITTKVER
+235 ITTKVES

-265 TWGNV
+265 TWGNII
-270 TYRLPK
+270 YRLPK
-276 GMQLQSEMKEGPHAE
+276 GMQLQSEMKEGPHVE
-291 GRVYEGSD
+291 GRVYEGPD

-325 DIIYRSSKLL
+325 DLIYRSSKLL

-402 LEFKNANQ
+402 LDFKNANQ
-410 LRSKIEKKTKK
+410 LRSKIEKKLKK

>member
-1 MRTCLLLFERCCMK
+1 MK

-41 DGQPPVPGADA
+41 DGQPPVPGADS

-61 YRYGEALNANASA
+61 YRYGEALNANAST

-90 EENKRSVEQAERWK
+90 KENKRSAENAERWK
-104 KAHDKSMDI
+104 KSHDTYMDI

-135 IVVTGSFYKDAHQ
+135 IVVTRSFYKEAHK
-148 KNEVS
+148 KNEAS
-153 SFAVESSVIA
+153 SFAAESSVVA

-170 SFVDDAVYKS
+170 SFVDDGAYKS

-185 TFNYPGITKGNWS
+185 AFNYPGITKGYWS
-198 ITDKYLSENTPL
+198 VTDTYSSDNTPL

-227 VLGQINHP
+227 VLGHKNHP
-235 ITTKVER
+235 ITNQLER
-242 TMANFVIPSLQPI
+242 AMANFVIPSLQPI

-265 TWGNV
+265 TSGNV
-270 TYRLPK
+270 TYSLPK
-276 GMQLQSEMKEGPHAE
+276 GLKLKSETNNGPSLQ
-291 GRVYEGSD
+291 GRVYVGPGMD
-299 MRLVVT
+299 LVVT
-305 RGPIQRK
+305 RGPVTSK
-312 DHPMVAY
+312 SNPMLTY
-319 PKRVFN
+319 PNRILKNFIHN
-325 DIIYRSSKLL
+325 PSTLL

-340 IQSAMVLNNGVPT
+340 IQSAMILNNGVPT
-353 YIMDQYNPGKLSRIL
+353 YLIDQYNPGKQSRIF
-368 HLIQDDEYSYVMVL
+368 HLIQDDEYDYFMVL
-382 SYKDGKTKYNHLKL
+382 SYNDEKAKYNHMEL

-402 LEFKNANQ
+402 LDFKNAKE
-410 LRSKIEKKTKK
+410 LRSKTEIKTKK

>member
-1 MRTCLLLFERCCMK
+1 MK

-61 YRYGEALNANASA
+61 YRYGESLNANASA

-83 EMLDKQV
+83 EMVDKQV
-90 EENKRSVEQAERWK
+90 EENKRSIEEANRWK

-126 DHRAKMTVP
+126 DHRAKMIVP
-135 IVVTGSFYKDAHQ
+135 IVVTGSFYKDAHK

-153 SFAVESSVIA
+153 SFATESSVIA
-163 GLVSSSE
+163 GIVSSSE
-170 SFVDDAVYKS
+170 SFVDDTVYKS

-185 TFNYPGITKGNWS
+185 AFNYPGITKGNWS
-198 ITDKYLSENTPL
+198 ITDKYSNENTPL

-227 VLGQINHP
+227 VLGNINHP
-235 ITTKVER
+235 ITNQVER
-242 TMANFVIPSLQPI
+242 AMANFVIPSLQPI
-255 DDVDRTSDAV
+255 DDVERTSDAV
-265 TWGNV
+265 IWGNV

-276 GMQLQSEMKEGPHAE
+276 GMQLQSEMKEGPHTE
-291 GRVYEGSD
+291 GRIYEGPE

-319 PKRVFN
+319 PKRVFKYL
-325 DIIYRSSKLL
+325 IYRSSKLL

-340 IQSAMVLNNGVPT
+340 IQSAMVLNNGIPT

-382 SYKDGKTKYNHLKL
+382 TYKDDKAKYKHIEL

-402 LEFKNANQ
+402 LDFKNAKE
-410 LRSKIEKKTKK
+410 LRSKIEKKLKK

>member
-1 MRTCLLLFERCCMK
+1 MK
-15 LKSTLL
+15 LKSILL

-41 DGQPPVPGADA
+41 EGQPPVPGADT

-83 EMLDKQV
+83 EMLDKQI
-90 EENKRSVEQAERWK
+90 EENKRSIEEANRWK

-135 IVVTGSFYKDAHQ
+135 IVVTGSFYKDAHK

-153 SFAVESSVIA
+153 SFATESSVIA
-163 GLVSSSE
+163 GIVSSSE
-170 SFVDDAVYKS
+170 SFVDDTVYKS

-185 TFNYPGITKGNWS
+185 AFNYPGITKGNWS
-198 ITDKYLSENTPL
+198 ITDKYSNENTPL

-227 VLGQINHP
+227 VLGNINHP
-235 ITTKVER
+235 ITNQVER
-242 TMANFVIPSLQPI
+242 AMANFVIPSLQPI
-255 DDVDRTSDAV
+255 DNLDHISDAV

-276 GMQLQSEMKEGPHAE
+276 GLQLKSEPKDGPNTE
-291 GRVYEGSD
+291 GRVYVGPS
-299 MRLVVT
+299 MILVVT
-305 RGPIQRK
+305 RAPITSK
-312 DHPMVAY
+312 DNPMVAY
-319 PKRVFN
+319 PKRVFKHF
-325 DIIYRSSKLL
+325 IHKPSKLL

-340 IQSAMVLNNGVPT
+340 IQSAMVLNNGIPT

-402 LEFKNANQ
+402 LDFKNANQ

>member
-1 MRTCLLLFERCCMK
+1 MK

-41 DGQPPVPGADA
+41 EGQPPVPGADA

-126 DHRAKMTVP
+126 ENRAKMTVP
-135 IVVTGSFYKDAHQ
+135 IVVTGSFYKDDHQ

-185 TFNYPGITKGNWS
+185 AFNYPGITKGNWS

-210 MMAAVTFDKQ
+210 MMAAITFDIQ

-227 VLGQINHP
+227 VLGHINHP
-235 ITTKVER
+235 ITTKVES

-255 DDVDRTSDAV
+255 DDVDRTSDTV

-276 GMQLQSEMKEGPHAE
+276 GMQLQSEMKEGPHTE
-291 GRVYEGSD
+291 GRVYEGPD

-382 SYKDGKTKYNHLKL
+382 SYKDGKTKYNHLEL

-402 LEFKNANQ
+402 LDFKNANQ
-410 LRSKIEKKTKK
+410 LRSKIEKKLKK

>member
-1 MRTCLLLFERCCMK
+1 MK

-41 DGQPPVPGADA
+41 EGQPPVPGADS

-61 YRYGEALNANASA
+61 YRYGEALNANAST

-90 EENKRSVEQAERWK
+90 KENKRSAENAERWK
-104 KAHDKSMDI
+104 KSHDTYMDI

-135 IVVTGSFYKDAHQ
+135 IVVTRSFYKEAHK
-148 KNEVS
+148 KNEAS
-153 SFAVESSVIA
+153 SFAAESSVVA

-170 SFVDDAVYKS
+170 SFVDDGAYKS

-185 TFNYPGITKGNWS
+185 AFNYPGITKGYWS
-198 ITDKYLSENTPL
+198 VTDTYSSDNTPL

-227 VLGQINHP
+227 VLGHKNHP
-235 ITTKVER
+235 ITNQLER
-242 TMANFVIPSLQPI
+242 AMANFVIPSLQPI

-276 GMQLQSEMKEGPHAE
+276 GLKLKSETNNGPSLQ
-291 GRVYEGSD
+291 GRVYVGPGMD
-299 MRLVVT
+299 LVVT
-305 RGPIQRK
+305 RGPVTSK
-312 DHPMVAY
+312 SNPMLTY
-319 PKRVFN
+319 PNRILKNF
-325 DIIYRSSKLL
+325 IHKPSTLL

-340 IQSAMVLNNGVPT
+340 IQSAMILNNGVPT
-353 YIMDQYNPGKLSRIL
+353 YLIDQYNPGKQSRIF
-368 HLIQDDEYSYVMVL
+368 HLIQDDEYDYFMLL
-382 SYKDGKTKYNHLKL
+382 SYNDEKAKYNHLEL

-402 LEFKNANQ
+402 LDFKNAKE
-410 LRSKIEKKTKK
+410 LRSKTEIKTKK

>member
-1 MRTCLLLFERCCMK
+1 MK

-41 DGQPPVPGADA
+41 EGQPPVPGADS

-61 YRYGEALNANASA
+61 YRYGEALNANAST

-90 EENKRSVEQAERWK
+90 KENKRSAENAERWK
-104 KAHDKSMDI
+104 KSHDTYMDI

-153 SFAVESSVIA
+153 SFAIESSVIA

-185 TFNYPGITKGNWS
+185 AFNYPGITKGNWS
-198 ITDKYLSENTPL
+198 ITDKYLGENTPL

-227 VLGQINHP
+227 VLGHINHP
-235 ITTKVER
+235 ITTKVES

-276 GMQLQSEMKEGPHAE
+276 GLKLKSETNNGPSLQ
-291 GRVYEGSD
+291 GRVYVGPGMD
-299 MRLVVT
+299 LVVT
-305 RGPIQRK
+305 RGPVTSK
-312 DHPMVAY
+312 SNPMLTY
-319 PKRVFN
+319 PNRILKNFIHN
-325 DIIYRSSKLL
+325 PSTLL

-340 IQSAMVLNNGVPT
+340 IQSAMILNNGVPT
-353 YIMDQYNPGKLSRIL
+353 YLIDQYNPGKQSRIF
-368 HLIQDDEYSYVMVL
+368 HLIQDDEYDYFMVL
-382 SYKDGKTKYNHLKL
+382 SYNDEKAKYNHMEL

-402 LEFKNANQ
+402 LDFKNAKE
-410 LRSKIEKKTKK
+410 LRSKTEIKTKK

>member
-1 MRTCLLLFERCCMK
+1 MK

-27 AFTMPIDA
+27 AFTMPVGA

-41 DGQPPVPGADA
+41 EGQPPVPGADA
-52 SIPDTAYQN
+52 SIPNTAYQN

-83 EMLDKQV
+83 EMVDKQV
-90 EENKRSVEQAERWK
+90 EENKRSIADAERWK

-135 IVVTGSFYKDAHQ
+135 IAVTGSFYKDAHH

-163 GLVSSSE
+163 GLVSSNE
-170 SFVDDAVYKS
+170 SFVDDTVYKS

-185 TFNYPGITKGNWS
+185 AFNYPGITKGNWS

-227 VLGQINHP
+227 VLGHINHP
-235 ITTKVER
+235 ITTKVES

-255 DDVDRTSDAV
+255 DDVDRTSDTV

-276 GMQLQSEMKEGPHAE
+276 GMQLQSEMKEGPHTE
-291 GRVYEGSD
+291 GRVYEGPD

-368 HLIQDDEYSYVMVL
+368 HLIQDDEYSYVMVF
-382 SYKDGKTKYNHLKL
+382 SYKDNKAKYNHLKL

-402 LEFKNANQ
+402 LDFKSANE
-410 LRSKIEKKTKK
+410 LRSKIEKKLKK

>member
-1 MRTCLLLFERCCMK
+1 MK

-27 AFTMPIDA
+27 AFTMTVDA

-41 DGQPPVPGADA
+41 EGQPPVPGADA

-90 EENKRSVEQAERWK
+90 EENKRSIEDAERWK

-135 IVVTGSFYKDAHQ
+135 IVVTRSFYKGSHK

-153 SFAVESSVIA
+153 SFAAESSVVA
-163 GLVSSSE
+163 GLASSSE
-170 SFVDDAVYKS
+170 SFVDDPAYTS

-185 TFNYPGITKGNWS
+185 TFNYPGITKGYWS
-198 ITDKYLSENTPL
+198 ITDKYSNENTPL
-210 MMAAVTFDKQ
+210 MMAVVTFDKQ
-220 PNHNYVA
+220 PNHNYMA
-227 VLGQINHP
+227 ILGNKNHP
-235 ITTKVER
+235 ITNKIER

-291 GRVYEGSD
+291 GRVYEGAG
-299 MRLVVT
+299 MRMVVT

-319 PKRVFN
+319 PKRVFK
-325 DIIYRSSKLL
+325 DLVYRSSKLL

-382 SYKDGKTKYNHLKL
+382 SYKDNKAKYNHLKL

-402 LEFKNANQ
+402 LDFKNANQ
-410 LRSKIEKKTKK
+410 LRNKIEKKLKK

>member
-1 MRTCLLLFERCCMK
+1 MK

-41 DGQPPVPGADA
+41 EGQPPVPGADS

-61 YRYGEALNANASA
+61 YRYVEALNANAST

-90 EENKRSVEQAERWK
+90 KENKRSAENAERWK
-104 KAHDKSMDI
+104 KSHDTYMDI

-135 IVVTGSFYKDAHQ
+135 IVVTRSFYKEAHK
-148 KNEVS
+148 KNEAS
-153 SFAVESSVIA
+153 SFAAESSVVA

-170 SFVDDAVYKS
+170 SFVDDGAYKS

-185 TFNYPGITKGNWS
+185 AFNYPGITKGYWS
-198 ITDKYLSENTPL
+198 VTDTYSSDNTPL

-227 VLGQINHP
+227 VLGHKNHP
-235 ITTKVER
+235 ITNQLER
-242 TMANFVIPSLQPI
+242 AMANFVIPSLQPI

-276 GMQLQSEMKEGPHAE
+276 GLKLKSETNNGPSLQ
-291 GRVYEGSD
+291 GRVYVGPGMD
-299 MRLVVT
+299 LVVT
-305 RGPIQRK
+305 RGPVTSK
-312 DHPMVAY
+312 SNPMLTY
-319 PKRVFN
+319 PNRILKNFIHN
-325 DIIYRSSKLL
+325 PSTLL

-340 IQSAMVLNNGVPT
+340 IQSAMILNNGVPT
-353 YIMDQYNPGKLSRIL
+353 YLIDQYNPGKQSRIF
-368 HLIQDDEYSYVMVL
+368 HLIQDDEYDYFMVL
-382 SYKDGKTKYNHLKL
+382 SYNDEKAKYNHMEL

-402 LEFKNANQ
+402 LDFKNAKE
-410 LRSKIEKKTKK
+410 LRSKTEIKTKK

>member
-1 MRTCLLLFERCCMK
+1 MK

-41 DGQPPVPGADA
+41 EGQPPVPGADA

-61 YRYGEALNANASA
+61 YRFGEALNANASA

-148 KNEVS
+148 KNEAS
-153 SFAVESSVIA
+153 SFAAESSVVA

-170 SFVDDAVYKS
+170 SFVDDGAYKS

-185 TFNYPGITKGNWS
+185 AFNYPGITKGYWS
-198 ITDKYLSENTPL
+198 VTDTYSSDNTPL

-227 VLGQINHP
+227 VLGHKNHP
-235 ITTKVER
+235 ITNQLER
-242 TMANFVIPSLQPI
+242 AMANFVIPSLQPI

-276 GMQLQSEMKEGPHAE
+276 GLKLKSETNNGPSLQ
-291 GRVYEGSD
+291 GRVYVGPGMD
-299 MRLVVT
+299 LVVT
-305 RGPIQRK
+305 RGPVTSK
-312 DHPMVAY
+312 SNPMLTY
-319 PKRVFN
+319 PNRILKNFIHN
-325 DIIYRSSKLL
+325 PSTLL

-402 LEFKNANQ
+402 LDFKNANQ
-410 LRSKIEKKTKK
+410 LRSKIEKKLKK

>member
-1 MRTCLLLFERCCMK
+1 MK

-41 DGQPPVPGADA
+41 DGQPPVPGADS

-61 YRYGEALNANASA
+61 YRYGEALNANAST

-90 EENKRSVEQAERWK
+90 KENKRSAENAERWK
-104 KAHDKSMDI
+104 KSHDTYMDI
-113 SSHESTVILLHEG
+113 FSHESTVILLHEG

-135 IVVTGSFYKDAHQ
+135 IVVTRSFYKEAHK
-148 KNEVS
+148 KNEAS
-153 SFAVESSVIA
+153 SFAAESSVVA

-170 SFVDDAVYKS
+170 SFVDDGAYKS

-185 TFNYPGITKGNWS
+185 AFNYPGITKGYWS
-198 ITDKYLSENTPL
+198 VTDTYSSDNTPL

-227 VLGQINHP
+227 VLGHKNHP
-235 ITTKVER
+235 ITNQLER
-242 TMANFVIPSLQPI
+242 AMANFVIPSLQPI

-276 GMQLQSEMKEGPHAE
+276 GLKLKSETNNGPSLQ
-291 GRVYEGSD
+291 GRVYVGPGMD
-299 MRLVVT
+299 LVVT
-305 RGPIQRK
+305 RGPVTSK
-312 DHPMVAY
+312 SNPMLTY
-319 PKRVFN
+319 PNRILKNFIHN
-325 DIIYRSSKLL
+325 PSTLL

-340 IQSAMVLNNGVPT
+340 IQSAMILNNGVPT
-353 YIMDQYNPGKLSRIL
+353 YLIDQYNPGKQSRIF
-368 HLIQDDEYSYVMVL
+368 HLIQDDEYDYFMVL
-382 SYKDGKTKYNHLKL
+382 SYNDEKAKYNHMEL

-402 LEFKNANQ
+402 LDFKNAKE
-410 LRSKIEKKTKK
+410 LRSKTEIKTKK